1 MRSGIQCAVGLIVF
15 AAVCAAQSDLP
26 PERIKLAH
34 IRMRMQQNQEH
45 LPNYTCLE
53 TITRE
58 RRPSSA
64 LVLNARGKPNRYLRQ
79 DVVRLEVAEVDGREF
94 FAWPG
99 ARNFTETEIS
109 TFVTGGLSG
118 NGLFSIFARNIFDP
132 AKTSYRFVGET
143 SDSGRPLLRYDFKVS
158 LLSSGYQL
166 KTIYGQATVPYSGT
180 IWADAKTLDTV
191 RLDIRTEDIP
201 PELRVWTAGD
211 RIDYGRVQIG
221 AQTVLLPQSAEM
233 TLTGF
238 NHWDDRNTIAFTHC
252 KEYGA
257 SSVISFGPSDI
268 VPSAAAA
275 PAREIEIPAGLTV
288 GARLE
293 TALSSETS
301 TPGGLVHARVE
312 ADVKHKGRIL
322 IPKDT
327 VVTGHIRRFDQY
339 LVPVRRFE
347 IALEFYRFEFP
358 RGPVRFFAEL
368 EKITGPAGSAPL
380 TIVRAADLPG
390 IAAFSVKGDS
400 LALAP
405 GTRLLWKTSRY
416 SSGSP

>member
-1 MRSGIQCAVGLIVF
+1 MVF
-15 AAVCAAQSDLP
+15 AAVCPGQSELP
-26 PERIKLAH
+26 PERIKLVQ

-64 LVLNARGKPNRYLRQ
+64 LVLNAKGRANRYLRQ
-79 DVVRLEVAEVDGREF
+79 DVVRLEIAEVDGREF
-94 FAWPG
+94 FARPG
-99 ARNFTETEIS
+99 ARNFAETEMS
-109 TFVTGGLSG
+109 TFVSGGLTG

-132 AKTSYRFVGET
+132 AKTSYQFVGET

-166 KTIYGQATVPYSGT
+166 KTTGGQARVPYSGT
-180 IWADAKTLDTV
+180 IWADSKTLDTV
-191 RLDIRTEDIP
+191 RLDIKAESIP
-201 PELRVWTAGD
+201 PELGVWSAGD

-221 AQTVLLPQSAEM
+221 AAIVLLPQSAEM

-238 NHWDDRNTIAFTHC
+238 DNWDDRNTVAFTHC

-257 SSVISFGPSDI
+257 TSAISFGPSDI
-268 VPSAAAA
+268 TPSAAAA
-275 PAREIEIPAGLTV
+275 PEREIEIPAGLTV
-288 GARLE
+288 ATRLD

-301 TPGGLVHARVE
+301 SPGALVHARVD
-312 ADVKHKGRIL
+312 ADVKHKGKVL

-327 VVTGHIRRFDQY
+327 IVTGHIRRFDQF

-368 EKITGPAGSAPL
+368 EKVAAPEGGPPL
-380 TIVRAADLPG
+380 SIVHASDLLG
-390 IAAFSVKGDS
+390 VATFSVKGDS

-416 SSGSP
+416 SPGSP